1 MYPLIFSDYPDI
13 VTVRDLQKMLGI
25 SRHAVYDLLAEGGA
39 GRHSAGERLSYTKAE
54 CGAICADKKR
64 RTSKWTSGMRENRL
78 LGVQQ
83 DVQPFVPASAATGRR
98 YPRRRRFP
106 RKPPKVPCVRHT
118 EGVVREKTD
127 NNNARRKLCRQTNRL
142 MQKPL
147 LATPMPP
154 VRWIIPD
161 LLPAGL
167 SLLAGASKTGEKL
180 VVPVALPAACAGRR
194 GVGTIHGAANC
205 SISLS
210 GGYICPHSGEAVP
223 FDGRCCSQPVIF
235 PDRM

>member
-1 MYPLIFSDYPDI
+1 M
-13 VTVRDLQKMLGI
+13 
-25 SRHAVYDLLAEGGA
+25 
-39 GRHSAGERLSYTKAE
+39 
-54 CGAICADKKR
+54 
-64 RTSKWTSGMRENRL
+64 
-78 LGVQQ
+78 
-83 DVQPFVPASAATGRR
+83 
-98 YPRRRRFP
+98 
-106 RKPPKVPCVRHT
+106 
-118 EGVVREKTD
+118 
-127 NNNARRKLCRQTNRL
+127 QTNE
-142 MQKPL
+142 PIDAEAL

-167 SLLAGASKTGEKL
+167 SLLAGASKTGKSWL
-180 VVPVALPAACAGRR
+180 CLWLCLQLAR
-194 GVGTIHGAANC
+194 GANC